1 MRIKPTTAISTPGD
15 VIEPSVTNVS
25 GLASTAPQFFSPRN
39 ARNMPMPAVTEYFR
53 WLGIART
60 TACRAPMIA
69 RITKIAPEI
78 ATAPSAVCHGIF
90 WPSTTV
96 KAK

>member
-1 MRIKPTTAISTPGD
+1 
-15 VIEPSVTNVS
+15 
-25 GLASTAPQFFSPRN
+25 
-39 ARNMPMPAVTEYFR
+39 MPAVVAYLR

-60 TACRAPMIA
+60 IA
-69 RITKIAPEI
+69 WRTPSSERMTKMQPEI

-96 KAK
+96 